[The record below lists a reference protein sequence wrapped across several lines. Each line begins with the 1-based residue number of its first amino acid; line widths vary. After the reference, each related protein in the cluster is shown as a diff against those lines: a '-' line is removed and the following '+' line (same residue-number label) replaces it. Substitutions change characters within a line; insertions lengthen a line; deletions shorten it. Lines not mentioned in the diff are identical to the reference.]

1 VEIDFIRRTL
11 RTTGLLALLALVF
24 GSLYFGF
31 SPALSIFTGII
42 WGMVNLYFLSM
53 LIRSTL
59 RPEGADKMT
68 ALILLII
75 KFPLLYLSGYL
86 MMVSNYFNPLL
97 LVIGFTVNL
106 LVIVLKAAGRA
117 LLKLDYL
124 EERPKK
130 ESLKGV

>member
-1 VEIDFIRRTL
+1 MEIDFIRRTL